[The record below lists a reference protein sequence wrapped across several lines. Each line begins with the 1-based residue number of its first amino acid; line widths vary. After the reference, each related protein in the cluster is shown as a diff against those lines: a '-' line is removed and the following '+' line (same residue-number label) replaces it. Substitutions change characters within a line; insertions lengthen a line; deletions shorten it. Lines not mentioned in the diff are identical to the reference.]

1 MDDVSNRL
9 RRARE
14 RAGLRIEDISACT
27 RIKPAFLVALETGH
41 FETLPGHFFARA
53 FLKSYAREVGL
64 APDEV
69 AREFDLVHTSPPVEL
84 EKISA
89 AVDAQPKHPYFD
101 RPYSDRPYSFQLS
114 KNSWQ
119 FAAVVGVVL
128 IVLSLI
134 DSPQTNIDSAPAA
147 VGTSGQAAAP
157 VAAPSEPP
165 APEMLTMQ
173 IRPRGV
179 IWVSATADGATAI
192 YKLLQPGQSV
202 SVEGRELTFRI
213 GNAAAFEYLHQR
225 RSRKNPRRGRRSPR
239 VQNHTRQLP
248 NVPSLTVVRCP
259 LSVDRSSM
267 RARTAC
273 LLRAPP
279 QGV

>member
-1 MDDVSNRL
+1 VDDVSNGL

-14 RAGLRIEDISACT
+14 RAGLRIEDISART

-64 APDEV
+64 PPDEV
-69 AREFDLVHTSPPVEL
+69 VREFDLVHTSRPVEL
-84 EKISA
+84 EKIA
-89 AVDAQPKHPYFD
+89 EAIDAQPTQAYFD
-101 RPYSDRPYSFQLS
+101 RPYSDRSYSLQLP

-119 FAAVVGVVL
+119 LAAVVGVVL

-134 DSPQTNIDSAPAA
+134 DRPQTTSDPTPAA
-147 VGTSGQAAAP
+147 VGTSGLAEAAP
-157 VAAPSEPP
+157 VAARNEPA

-202 SVEGRELTFRI
+202 SVEGRELSFRI
-213 GNAAAFEYLHQR
+213 GNAAAFEYSINGAPGKIL
-225 RSRKNPRRGRRSPR
+225 GAADE
-239 VQNHTRQLP
+239 
-248 NVPSLTVVRCP
+248 VREFKITP
-259 LSVDRSSM
+259 
-267 RARTAC
+267 ANYRTF
-273 LLRAPP
+273 LR
-279 QGV
+279 